1 MGSPK
6 RSQKQNPLFSVRQY
20 ATPNEIEQIDL
31 VPQSRSQPTIQTRA
45 DEPRLYFRIIV
56 YHSVDMVSNV
66 GLFAVEAAVFQ
77 KCAVLCTFRESML
90 TAIILLVLAR
100 YWKKKLSVLVC
111 RVRADTYINDG
122 SGKEILKPR
131 IHFVCS

>member
-1 MGSPK
+1 
-6 RSQKQNPLFSVRQY
+6 
-20 ATPNEIEQIDL
+20 
-31 VPQSRSQPTIQTRA
+31 
-45 DEPRLYFRIIV
+45 
-56 YHSVDMVSNV
+56 
-66 GLFAVEAAVFQ
+66 
-77 KCAVLCTFRESML
+77 ML